1 MPDLDE
7 YTMEVFRRWLR
18 RWEGANGSLV
28 ITIEESV
35 RNRARRRAKAGSSP
49 PPDVCE
55 WRWDEGGLVWIC
67 GCDALK
73 RGRHLGYWQVRYFPF
88 CPYCGR
94 PLVEVK
100 E

>member
-1 MPDLDE
+1 
-7 YTMEVFRRWLR
+7 MEVFRRWLR

-35 RNRARRRAKAGSSP
+35 RNRARRRAKVRRSCG
-49 PPDVCE
+49 DC
-55 WRWDEGGLVWIC
+55 RWNGEEEEVVTC
-67 GCDALK
+67 KHPSA
-73 RGRHLGYWQVRYFPF
+73 RHWNCIYERLTESKGN
-88 CPYCGR
+88 CGR